1 MHVATTRPAFITL
14 TFECPVVDSTQRRD
28 LALFVGLSVMGGG
41 AFPAVEAA
49 LSYMP
54 PLLIAAF
61 RFDLA
66 GVFLLGYAITTT
78 RNWRPSTRGD
88 VLAIVGGG
96 TLFFPFGQGIW
107 YIGQALT
114 TSALSGLMAS
124 LIPLLT
130 AAWSWVLVPQD
141 RVSKDELVGLGIGV
155 VGVLLTLVP
164 GATSLVDQGIVGKL
178 VIFVSAI
185 GTALGS
191 VLIRRAENAIS
202 VPAVTAWSMLLGAG
216 LMHALSPVVG
226 ESLADVTINPTAV
239 LALGY
244 LTVISTALAYIIY
257 FVLIDR
263 RSAVET
269 NLIHYLFPVVAI
281 VAGYVL
287 FGEALPPSALLG
299 FVFIAVGFGV
309 LKRRTIAVELF
320 D

>member
-1 MHVATTRPAFITL
+1 MTRS
-14 TFECPVVDSTQRRD
+14 FEYPIVDSTQRRD
-28 LALFVGLSVMGGG
+28 LALFVGLSLMGGG
-41 AFPAVEAA
+41 AFPAVETA

-61 RFDLA
+61 RFDFA
-66 GVFLLGYAITTT
+66 GLFILGYAIMTTDS
-78 RNWRPSTRGD
+78 WRPSTRGD

-96 TLFFPFGQGIW
+96 ALFFPFGQGIW

-130 AAWSWVLVPQD
+130 AAWSWVLIPED
-141 RVSKDELVGLGIGV
+141 RVSRESLLGLGIGF
-155 VGVLLTLVP
+155 VGVLFTLVP
-164 GATSLVDQGIVGKL
+164 GATSLFSQGAVGKL

-191 VLIRRAENAIS
+191 VLIRRAENVIS
-202 VPAVTAWSMLLGAG
+202 IPAVTAWSMLLGAG
-216 LMHALSPVVG
+216 LMHALSPVIG
-226 ESLADVTINPTAV
+226 ESLADVTVNATVV

-244 LTVISTALAYIIY
+244 LTVVSTALAYVIY
-257 FVLIDR
+257 FILIDR

-269 NLIHYLFPVVAI
+269 NLIHYLFPVIAI

-287 FGEALPPSALLG
+287 FGEVLPPLALVG
-299 FVFIAVGFGV
+299 FVLIAAGFGV
-309 LKRRTIAVELF
+309 LKRRTIVAELVN
-320 D
+320 